1 MTKIDPPFLV
11 AGDVTT
17 GETKVLQLAVQ
28 GDTRYELS
36 IENGGWYEPCYVVR
50 YLGVYVAHS
59 NGLDWIVNAAKVHKL
74 Y

>member
-36 IENGGWYEPCYVVR
+36 IKNNAEPYVI
-50 YLGVYVAHS
+50 GVNSMKDKKIWTVGANTQPS
-59 NGLDWIVNAAKVHKL
+59 NWDIRSSFQ
-74 Y
+74 